1 MSNNVPNSHYD
12 AQFLFDEPAKV
23 SPVPAAPSA
32 GKVLRKIN
40 SRLSKSSAITGI
52 VIGAAMGGLVGAGA
66 GIATQGFLAANGT
79 IIVNNSDHVNWVTA
93 VAKAASPS
101 VVTIS
106 VSGSNGSGSGSGVVL
121 TKSGYILTNTHVVT
135 LEGSTATPVIEVRTV
150 DGKVYSAT
158 VVGTDPTNDLAV
170 VKVTAITSLTPA
182 VFADSSKINV
192 GDNVVA
198 IGSPLGLDTT
208 VTAGIVSALNRT
220 IQVANSAAPENGSGT
235 GGGLQFFNGNSST
248 TAVPIN
254 ISVIQTDAAINP
266 GNSGGALLNDQGQ
279 VLGINVAIASAGN
292 TSGNGQTGSI
302 GVGFAIPANNAQR
315 IAAELIKSGKA
326 SHAMLGAFISDAMS
340 SNSNSSFSVGA
351 KIAKLMPNSPAGKA
365 GIQVGD
371 VVVKINDEVITSAS
385 DLTALVR
392 QLPAGAKAIFEV
404 QRAGK
409 VLTISVTLGDA
420 VNLGK

>member
-1 MSNNVPNSHYD
+1 MSNNLPNSHYN
-12 AQFLFDEPAKV
+12 AQFLFDEPAKYAAK
-23 SPVPAAPSA
+23 PVAPS
-32 GKVLRKIN
+32 GILNRIN
-40 SRLSKSSAITGI
+40 NRLSKFSAITGI

-66 GIATQGFLAANGT
+66 GIATQGFIAANGT
-79 IIVNNSDHVNWVTA
+79 VIVNNSDHVNWVTA

-101 VVTIS
+101 VVTIP

-121 TKSGYILTNTHVVT
+121 TKSGFILTNTHVVT
-135 LEGSTATPVIEVRTV
+135 LEGSVATPIIEVRTV
-150 DGKVYSAT
+150 DGKVYSGM

-170 VKVTAITSLTPA
+170 VKVNAITSLTPA
-182 VFADSSKINV
+182 VFADSNKINV

-220 IQVANSAAPENGSGT
+220 IQVANSAAPENGTGS
-235 GGGLQFFNGNSST
+235 GGGLQLFNGGSSS

-254 ISVIQTDAAINP
+254 LSVIQTDAAINP

-292 TSGNGQTGSI
+292 TSGNGQAGSI

-326 SHAMLGAFISDAMS
+326 SHAMLGAYITDALS
-340 SNSNSSFSVGA
+340 SNTNSSFSVGA
-351 KIAKLMPNSPAGKA
+351 KISKLMPSSPAGKA

-371 VVVKINDEVITSAS
+371 VIIKIDNEVINSAS

-392 QLPAGAKAIFEV
+392 QLPAGAKATFV
-404 QRAGK
+404 LQRAGK

>member
-1 MSNNVPNSHYD
+1 LSNNLPNSHYN
-12 AQFLFDEPAKV
+12 AQFLFDEPAKYAAK
-23 SPVPAAPSA
+23 PAASA
-32 GKVLRKIN
+32 GVFNKIN

-66 GIATQGFLAANGT
+66 GIATQGFIAANGT
-79 IIVNNSDHVNWVTA
+79 VIVNNSDHVNWVTA

-135 LEGSTATPVIEVRTV
+135 LEGSVATPVIEVRTV
-150 DGKVYSAT
+150 DGKVYSGM

-170 VKVTAITSLTPA
+170 VKVNAITSLTPA
-182 VFADSSKINV
+182 VFANSNKINV

-220 IQVANSAAPENGSGT
+220 IQVANSAAPENGTGS
-235 GGGLQFFNGNSST
+235 GGGLQLFNGGSSS

-254 ISVIQTDAAINP
+254 LSVIQTDAAINP

-292 TSGNGQTGSI
+292 TSGQAGSI

-326 SHAMLGAFISDAMS
+326 SHAMLGAYITDALS
-340 SNSNSSFSVGA
+340 SNTNSSFSVGA
-351 KIAKLMPNSPAGKA
+351 KISKLMPNSPAGKA

-371 VVVKINDEVITSAS
+371 VIIKIDNEVINSAS

-392 QLPAGAKAIFEV
+392 QLPAGAKANFV
-404 QRAGK
+404 LQRAGK
-409 VLTISVTLGDA
+409 VLTIAVTLGDA